1 MWCLTG
7 NPMAC
12 SSNPWW
18 LRDIFPFTYL
28 ICLFSFLGSVAVTPV
43 AVRFK
48 SLQFIGPH
56 FVTYS
61 VVLKKDDTLF
71 TRVILSKF
79 TDRVIWPKCFIVPA
93 TILHYHNYA

>member
-1 MWCLTG
+1 MVAQG
-7 NPMAC
+7 
-12 SSNPWW
+12 
-18 LRDIFPFTYL
+18 Y
-28 ICLFSFLGSVAVTPV
+28 FSFHLFNFAYLGSV

-48 SLQFIGPH
+48 SLQFIGSH

-71 TRVILSKF
+71 TRVILSKC

-93 TILHYHNYA
+93 TILHYHNYSKNSLDN